1 MHVWKLLNTENDKIT
16 NVHVSDRLC
25 ARERESFDQQG
36 TFVQCTSSDGGEH
49 TRACTALTSPTT
61 IAVLPIWQQSC
72 SETDSMEARVFEEIL
87 RNPTLISVNQI
98 PVLLVQMFEPTSGG
112 ARFDHLFRH
121 AWRRYLVQVET
132 VLGVSNCNLYRPCL
146 LQDHATESRA
156 AGQVCTPNA
165 SFTAIQRASV
175 SHGPVTTFSLRC
187 RKRSWSQSGIQ
198 RRGWQ
203 QCAGE
208 FATQHSSNT
217 STRWPSLR
225 GTSTSL
231 SCVPSL
237 VQRPLL
243 QALQKCLHLPPSLE
257 ESRNN
262 RARTG
267 SQHSETRREQPVEAA
282 SHSPARSQSLP
293 PWARRL
299 CVRLC
304 PLHSTPQNAEGEPH
318 YIYIYIY
325 IYIYYISCPHVSTKF
340 ERHGHLSEP
349 GANELHKQQLG
360 AKERWHATSKCRVL
374 HIADVP
380 LHQNLHRGRSPWTLH
395 SFHPTD
401 SMTAWATSSSCTWP
415 RPYWTQALGMLG
427 RWDCTKI
434 MSSRDGTCAIVS
446 KRSQPLFAARR
457 RAAWQEHRQRQAMQ
471 GGPRALALLP
481 SSKTRNGPL
490 CGPLLGSECAL
501 WQFWVPLTTWALW
514 VVFFMVFAAFKGAR
528 QKVP

>member
-72 SETDSMEARVFEEIL
+72 SETDSMEARVLEEIL

-98 PVLLVQMFEPTSGG
+98 PVLIVQMFEPTSGG

-121 AWRRYLVQVET
+121 AWRRYLVQVKT

-203 QCAGE
+203 QYAGE
-208 FATQHSSNT
+208 FATFFEHKHPMAFFEGHLDFALLCPKSSTATAPASTAKMPPPPAVLRGIAQQSSSSRLTTFRNSAWAARWSCKPLASPLPVTSSVGSTTVCALVSASQHT
-217 STRWPSLR
+217 SERWIIYHVRTSARSLRDTVTSPSLAPI
-225 GTSTSL
+225 
-231 SCVPSL
+231 V
-237 VQRPLL
+237 
-243 QALQKCLHLPPSLE
+243 
-257 ESRNN
+257 
-262 RARTG
+262 
-267 SQHSETRREQPVEAA
+267 
-282 SHSPARSQSLP
+282 
-293 PWARRL
+293 
-299 CVRLC
+299 
-304 PLHSTPQNAEGEPH
+304 
-318 YIYIYIY
+318 
-325 IYIYYISCPHVSTKF
+325 
-340 ERHGHLSEP
+340 
-349 GANELHKQQLG
+349 

-380 LHQNLHRGRSPWTLH
+380 RHQNLHRGRSPWTLH
-395 SFHPTD
+395 SFHSTD

-434 MSSRDGTCAIVS
+434 LSSRDGTCAIVS
-446 KRSQPLFAARR
+446 RRSQPLFAVRR

-501 WQFWVPLTTWALW
+501 WQFWGLIHNMGLSVDRVSWILPPWRALG
-514 VVFFMVFAAFKGAR
+514 K
-528 QKVP
+528 